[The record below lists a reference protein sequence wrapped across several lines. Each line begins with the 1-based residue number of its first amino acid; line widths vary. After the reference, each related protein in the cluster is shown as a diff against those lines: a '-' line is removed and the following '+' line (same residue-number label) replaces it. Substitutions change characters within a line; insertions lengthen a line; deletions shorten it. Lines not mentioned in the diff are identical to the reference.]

1 MHVKWIPVLAVL
13 LGAQVALAV
22 TMELRAD
29 RLAPAKP
36 DTPLVAT
43 DLGPVDRISIDGP
56 VAPEPASS
64 VTVPAQLAPGSHHS
78 SDCAMSK

>member
-1 MHVKWIPVLAVL
+1 M
-13 LGAQVALAV
+13 ALAV

-56 VAPEPASS
+56 VAPEPADQRARSS
-64 VTVPAQLAPGSHHS
+64 AFRP
-78 SDCAMSK
+78 SD